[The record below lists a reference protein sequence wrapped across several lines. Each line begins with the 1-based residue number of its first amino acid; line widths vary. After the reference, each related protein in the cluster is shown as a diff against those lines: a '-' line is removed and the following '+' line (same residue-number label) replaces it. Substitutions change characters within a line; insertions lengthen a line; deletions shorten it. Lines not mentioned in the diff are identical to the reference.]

1 MDEGLLS
8 RGSEGV
14 EIATTTSYAALPPG
28 HTEQPT
34 AKSWRACAVLAVS
47 VLLSMSTWLSAS
59 VVLPYLEAYF
69 RIDEDDAPLLTISV
83 QLGFVVCAVAQAIVQ
98 LPDRCNCR
106 RLMCAGG
113 FVACVANLAM
123 LACRAFWH
131 ALVARF
137 FTGVAMALIYP
148 PSTKVLATWFAA
160 RRGFAMSFLVGA
172 ISPGSALPNLVKA
185 MPGGAG
191 LWESRRG
198 FVLLTVVTTGL
209 TLVGAVMPV
218 ALLSDGPF
226 PFPKST
232 KFKASNLLK
241 IARNGPGMLVIAAYC
256 GHNWELYGA
265 WSSIPSFFAAGVFG
279 THAAAVLAFL
289 AITMGGVAAVVLG
302 QCGDAYGRAKFCVA
316 CSLVSC
322 ACDVAVGLC
331 GGAAPKAATAALVL
345 VWGFFLVP
353 DSPQYSTLITELFE
367 PELVGTALVLTQAL
381 GYVCTMPS
389 IYLIPKLA
397 EVPGVRWRWTFASL
411 APGAALAVV
420 CMLRLDASQ
429 RRGARLALSTQ
440 EVA

>member
-8 RGSEGV
+8 RGTEGV
-14 EIATTTSYAALPPG
+14 EISATTSYAALPPG

-113 FVACVANLAM
+113 LVACVANLAM

-148 PSTKVLATWFAA
+148 PSTK
-160 RRGFAMSFLVGA
+160 
-172 ISPGSALPNLVKA
+172 A
-185 MPGGAG
+185 MPGAG

-218 ALLSDGPF
+218 ALLGDGPF
-226 PFPKST
+226 PFPAST
-232 KFKASNLLK
+232 KFRASNLLK

-279 THAAAVLAFL
+279 ARAAAVLAFL

-331 GGAAPKAATAALVL
+331 GAAAPKAATAALVL

-397 EVPGVRWRWTFASL
+397 EVPGVGGAGPSRPSRRAPPSRSPACSGSTRASGAKAGWRCR
-411 APGAALAVV
+411 P
-420 CMLRLDASQ
+420 
-429 RRGARLALSTQ
+429 RR
-440 EVA
+440 